1 MLVSSNPSSNLPI
14 PDFFFYY
21 KMLLTKQLLLT
32 VKQEPYKTKAFF
44 LMKNRIIWEENGRR
58 MAHQQMTGQHR
69 NSMRRRQK
77 RKSGDRK
84 VESNDSAEIPDRR
97 GDIKHPQPAFR
108 AMDFGENTDSSL
120 PALIQ
125 KMKLGIRFHRQYE
138 RKA

>member
-1 MLVSSNPSSNLPI
+1 M
-14 PDFFFYY
+14 
-21 KMLLTKQLLLT
+21 
-32 VKQEPYKTKAFF
+32 
-44 LMKNRIIWEENGRR
+44 
-58 MAHQQMTGQHR
+58 
-69 NSMRRRQK
+69 
-77 RKSGDRK
+77 
-84 VESNDSAEIPDRR
+84 ESNDSAEIPDRR